1 MEEQVNHS
9 SPTEMGF
16 NGRTAD
22 GKFAKGSVH
31 NPGGRPRNTMKDY
44 IARKF
49 SKMTDEEKEAWL
61 TENRVSAEII
71 WRMGEGNP
79 RQDNDVT
86 SNGETLQN
94 TILVKFE
101 DGK

>member
-1 MEEQVNHS
+1 MEVNSS
-9 SPTEMGF
+9 SPTEMEN

-49 SKMTDEEKEAWL
+49 SNMTDEEKEAWL

-79 RQDNDVT
+79 RQDTDVT
-86 SNGETLQN
+86 TDGEKLN
-94 TILVKFE
+94 TPILVKF
-101 DGK
+101 DDTK